1 MSFKPQLNWGVGE
14 KPRMQASCGPEDVQS
29 GMGGEEL
36 SRACSVLPP
45 RCPVRSLG
53 GVADACV
60 ARGGRHSEREAARR
74 VRSLLLGDGLTDLDG
89 PVFRGHREALNG
101 SATKQVSC
109 SGVHFGT
116 VFRSGGESGLERAGH
131 NPWGSCGNFCL
142 LVRLPV
148 QS

>member
-14 KPRMQASCGPEDVQS
+14 KQRLQASCGPEDVQS
-29 GMGGEEL
+29 GVGAEL

-45 RCPVRSLG
+45 RCPVRSLLG

-60 ARGGRHSEREAARR
+60 ARVGRHCERDPARR
-74 VRSLLLGDGLTDLDG
+74 ACPSLLGDGLTELDG
-89 PVFRGHREALNG
+89 PVSRGHREALNG
-101 SATKQVSC
+101 SARKQVSC

-131 NPWGSCGNFCL
+131 APWGSCGNFCF
-142 LVRLPV
+142 LVCLPV